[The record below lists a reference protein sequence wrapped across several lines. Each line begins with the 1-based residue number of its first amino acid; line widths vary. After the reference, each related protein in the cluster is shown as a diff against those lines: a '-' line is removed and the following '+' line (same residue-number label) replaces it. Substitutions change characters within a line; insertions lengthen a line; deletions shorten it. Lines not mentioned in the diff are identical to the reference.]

1 MDERTCNDCCKH
13 EVCVVCGVSKAARAT
28 AATMIQQ
35 RAYTEE
41 QMNKLD
47 AMWEPTKQ
55 LATLCPHFLPDPTRG
70 E

>member
-1 MDERTCNDCCKH
+1 M
-13 EVCVVCGVSKAARAT
+13 VCGVSKAARDT
-28 AATMIQQ
+28 AAAMIQQ
-35 RAYTEE
+35 CPFAEDALNR
-41 QMNKLD
+41 LD